1 MKNWFEPKSV
11 RNIQVF
17 LGFANFYQQ
26 FIQGFSMIARPLT
39 LMPKTLGFIGLSTIL
54 QSIDPADKDEVGN
67 SESSGNEMNLSNPS
81 VSEKSI
87 KAGYLTFISA
97 KKGNGHT
104 KKAVK
109 AVTSS
114 N

>member
-1 MKNWFEPKSV
+1 
-11 RNIQVF
+11 
-17 LGFANFYQQ
+17 
-26 FIQGFSMIARPLT
+26 
-39 LMPKTLGFIGLSTIL
+39 MPKTLSCIVLSTIL
-54 QSIDPADKDEVGN
+54 QLIDLADKNEFGN
-67 SESSGNEMNLSNPS
+67 SESGGNEMNLSNPS

-97 KKGNGHT
+97 KRDDGHT
-104 KKAVK
+104 KKGVK